1 MLGSEQIH
9 LIILVDV
16 SLVIFNKNWYTFISI
31 YANGRIEKMIKS
43 MTGFGR
49 SEIVK
54 GSRKIS
60 VEIKSVNH
68 RYLETGIKMPKK
80 LNVFESR
87 MRELLKKYAARG
99 KVDIFINYEDA
110 SESQVNLKFN
120 QNIADEYMAIFDN
133 MSEKYNLKNDVT
145 VGSLAR
151 FPEVVT
157 MDEVQED
164 EEELWHFIEEAM
176 KTALEQFVNTRIL
189 EGENLK
195 KDLLGK
201 LDHMEELVTF
211 VEKRSPEIMKE
222 YRSKLEGKVRELLGD
237 TTIDES
243 RIATEVIIYADKIC
257 VDEETVRLRSHIEH
271 ARKCLDEDGG
281 IGRKLDFIAQEMN
294 REANTTLSKA
304 NDIEISNAAIDLKT
318 EIEKVR
324 EQIQNIE

>member
-1 MLGSEQIH
+1 
-9 LIILVDV
+9 
-16 SLVIFNKNWYTFISI
+16 
-31 YANGRIEKMIKS
+31 MIKS

-54 GSRKIS
+54 GNRKIS

-68 RYLETGIKMPKK
+68 RYLEAGIKMPKK

-87 MRELLKKYAARG
+87 MRDLLKKYATRG
-99 KVDIFINYEDA
+99 KIDIFINYEDD

-120 QNIADEYMAIFDN
+120 QNIADEYMAIFNN
-133 MSEKYNLKNDVT
+133 MSEKYNLNNDMT
-145 VGSLAR
+145 VGGLAR
-151 FPEVVT
+151 FPEVIT

-176 KTALEQFVNTRIL
+176 KAALEQFVNTRIL

-201 LDHMEELVTF
+201 LDHMEELVAF

-222 YRSKLEGKVRELLGD
+222 YRSKLESKVKELLGD

-271 ARKCLDEDGG
+271 ARKCLNEEGG
-281 IGRKLDFIAQEMN
+281 IGRKMDFIAQEMN

>member
-1 MLGSEQIH
+1 
-9 LIILVDV
+9 
-16 SLVIFNKNWYTFISI
+16 
-31 YANGRIEKMIKS
+31 MIKS

-54 GSRKIS
+54 GNRKIS

-68 RYLETGIKMPKK
+68 RYLEAGIKMPKK

-87 MRELLKKYAARG
+87 MRDLLKKYATRG
-99 KVDIFINYEDA
+99 KIDIFINYEDD

-120 QNIADEYMAIFDN
+120 QNIADEYMAIFNN
-133 MSEKYNLKNDVT
+133 MSEKYNLKNDMT
-145 VGSLAR
+145 VGGLAR
-151 FPEVVT
+151 FPEVIT

-176 KTALEQFVNTRIL
+176 KVALEQFVNTRIL

-201 LDHMEELVTF
+201 LDHMEELVAF

-222 YRSKLEGKVRELLGD
+222 YRSKLESKVKELLGD

-271 ARKCLDEDGG
+271 ARKCLNEDGG
-281 IGRKLDFIAQEMN
+281 IGRKMDFIAQEMN
-294 REANTTLSKA
+294 REANTILSKA

>member
-1 MLGSEQIH
+1 
-9 LIILVDV
+9 
-16 SLVIFNKNWYTFISI
+16 
-31 YANGRIEKMIKS
+31 MIKS

-54 GSRKIS
+54 GNRKIS

-68 RYLETGIKMPKK
+68 RYLEAGIKMPKK

-87 MRELLKKYAARG
+87 MRDLLKKYATRG
-99 KVDIFINYEDA
+99 KIDIFINYEDD

-120 QNIADEYMAIFDN
+120 QNIADEYMAIFNN
-133 MSEKYNLKNDVT
+133 MSEKYNLKNDMT
-145 VGSLAR
+145 VGGLAR
-151 FPEVVT
+151 FPEVIT

-176 KTALEQFVNTRIL
+176 KAALEQFVNTRII

-201 LDHMEELVTF
+201 LDHMEELVAF

-222 YRSKLEGKVRELLGD
+222 YRSMLESKVIELLGD
-237 TTIDES
+237 TSIDES

-271 ARKCLDEDGG
+271 ARKCLNEDGG
-281 IGRKLDFIAQEMN
+281 IGRKMDFIAQEMN

>member
-1 MLGSEQIH
+1 
-9 LIILVDV
+9 
-16 SLVIFNKNWYTFISI
+16 
-31 YANGRIEKMIKS
+31 MIKS

-54 GSRKIS
+54 GNRKIS

-68 RYLETGIKMPKK
+68 RYLEAGIKMPKK

-87 MRELLKKYAARG
+87 MRDLLKKYATRG
-99 KVDIFINYEDA
+99 KIDIFINYEDD

-120 QNIADEYMAIFDN
+120 QNIADEYMAIFNN
-133 MSEKYNLKNDVT
+133 MSEKYNLKNDMT
-145 VGSLAR
+145 VGGLAR
-151 FPEVVT
+151 FPEVIT

-176 KTALEQFVNTRIL
+176 KAALEQFVNTRIL

-201 LDHMEELVTF
+201 LDHMEELVAF
-211 VEKRSPEIMKE
+211 VEKRSPEIIKE
-222 YRSKLEGKVRELLGD
+222 YRSKLESKVKELLGD

-271 ARKCLDEDGG
+271 ARKCLNEDGG
-281 IGRKLDFIAQEMN
+281 IGRKMDFIAQEMN

>member
-1 MLGSEQIH
+1 
-9 LIILVDV
+9 
-16 SLVIFNKNWYTFISI
+16 
-31 YANGRIEKMIKS
+31 MIKS

-54 GSRKIS
+54 GNRKIS

-68 RYLETGIKMPKK
+68 RYLEAGIKMPKK

-87 MRELLKKYAARG
+87 MRDLLKKYATRG
-99 KVDIFINYEDA
+99 KIDIFINYEDD

-120 QNIADEYMAIFDN
+120 QNIADEYMAIFNN
-133 MSEKYNLKNDVT
+133 MSEKYNLKNDMT
-145 VGSLAR
+145 VGGLAR
-151 FPEVVT
+151 FPEVIT

-176 KTALEQFVNTRIL
+176 KAALEQFVNTRIL

-201 LDHMEELVTF
+201 LDHMEELVAF
-211 VEKRSPEIMKE
+211 FEKRSPEIMKE
-222 YRSKLEGKVRELLGD
+222 YRSKLESKVKELLGD

-271 ARKCLDEDGG
+271 ARKCLNEDGG
-281 IGRKLDFIAQEMN
+281 IGRKMDFIAQEMN

>member
-1 MLGSEQIH
+1 
-9 LIILVDV
+9 
-16 SLVIFNKNWYTFISI
+16 
-31 YANGRIEKMIKS
+31 MIKS

-54 GSRKIS
+54 GNRKIS

-68 RYLETGIKMPKK
+68 RYLEAGIKMPKK

-87 MRELLKKYAARG
+87 MRDLLKKYATRG
-99 KVDIFINYEDA
+99 KIDIFINYEDD

-120 QNIADEYMAIFDN
+120 QNIADEYMAIFNN
-133 MSEKYNLKNDVT
+133 MSEKYNLKHDMT
-145 VGSLAR
+145 VGGLAR
-151 FPEVVT
+151 FPEVIT

-176 KTALEQFVNTRIL
+176 KAALEQFVNTRIL

-201 LDHMEELVTF
+201 LDHMEELVAF

-222 YRSKLEGKVRELLGD
+222 YRSKLESKVKELLGD

-271 ARKCLDEDGG
+271 ARKCLNEDGG
-281 IGRKLDFIAQEMN
+281 IGRKMDFIAQEMN

>member
-1 MLGSEQIH
+1 
-9 LIILVDV
+9 
-16 SLVIFNKNWYTFISI
+16 
-31 YANGRIEKMIKS
+31 MIKS

-54 GSRKIS
+54 GNRKIS

-68 RYLETGIKMPKK
+68 RYLEAGIKMPKK

-87 MRELLKKYAARG
+87 MRDLLKKYATRG
-99 KVDIFINYEDA
+99 KIDIFINYEDD
-110 SESQVNLKFN
+110 SENQVNLKFN
-120 QNIADEYMAIFDN
+120 QNIADEYMTIFNN
-133 MSEKYNLKNDVT
+133 MSEKYNLKNDMT
-145 VGSLAR
+145 VGGLAR
-151 FPEVVT
+151 FPEVIT

-164 EEELWHFIEEAM
+164 EEKLWHFIEEAM
-176 KTALEQFVNTRIL
+176 KAALEQFVNTRIL

-201 LDHMEELVTF
+201 LDHMEELVAF

-222 YRSKLEGKVRELLGD
+222 YRSKLESKVKELLGD

-271 ARKCLDEDGG
+271 ARKCLNEDGG
-281 IGRKLDFIAQEMN
+281 IGRKMDFIAQEMN

>member
-1 MLGSEQIH
+1 
-9 LIILVDV
+9 
-16 SLVIFNKNWYTFISI
+16 
-31 YANGRIEKMIKS
+31 MIKS

-54 GSRKIS
+54 GNRKIS

-68 RYLETGIKMPKK
+68 RYLEAGIKMPKK

-87 MRELLKKYAARG
+87 MRDLLKKYATRG
-99 KVDIFINYEDA
+99 KIDIFINYEDD

-120 QNIADEYMAIFDN
+120 QNIADEYMAIFNN
-133 MSEKYNLKNDVT
+133 MSEKYNLKNDMT
-145 VGSLAR
+145 VGGLAR
-151 FPEVVT
+151 FPEVIT

-176 KTALEQFVNTRIL
+176 KAALEQFVNTRIL

-201 LDHMEELVTF
+201 LDHMEELVAF

-222 YRSKLEGKVRELLGD
+222 YRSKLESKVKELLGD

-257 VDEETVRLRSHIEH
+257 VDEETVRLRSHIGH
-271 ARKCLDEDGG
+271 ARKCLNEDGG
-281 IGRKLDFIAQEMN
+281 IGRKMDFIAQEMN

>member
-1 MLGSEQIH
+1 
-9 LIILVDV
+9 
-16 SLVIFNKNWYTFISI
+16 
-31 YANGRIEKMIKS
+31 MIKS

-54 GSRKIS
+54 GNRKIS

-68 RYLETGIKMPKK
+68 RYLEAGIMMPKK

-87 MRELLKKYAARG
+87 MRDLLKKYATRG
-99 KVDIFINYEDA
+99 KIDIFINYEDD

-120 QNIADEYMAIFDN
+120 QNIADEYMAIFNN
-133 MSEKYNLKNDVT
+133 MSEKYNLKNDMT
-145 VGSLAR
+145 VGCLAR
-151 FPEVVT
+151 FPEVIT

-176 KTALEQFVNTRIL
+176 KAALEQFVNTRIL

-201 LDHMEELVTF
+201 LDHMEELVAF

-222 YRSKLEGKVRELLGD
+222 YRSKLESKVKELLGD

-271 ARKCLDEDGG
+271 ARKCLNEEGG
-281 IGRKLDFIAQEMN
+281 IGRKMDFIAQEMN

>member
-1 MLGSEQIH
+1 
-9 LIILVDV
+9 
-16 SLVIFNKNWYTFISI
+16 
-31 YANGRIEKMIKS
+31 MIKS

-54 GSRKIS
+54 GNRKIS

-68 RYLETGIKMPKK
+68 RYLEAGIKMPKK

-87 MRELLKKYAARG
+87 MRDLLKKYATRG
-99 KVDIFINYEDA
+99 KIDIFINYEDD

-120 QNIADEYMAIFDN
+120 QNIADEYMAIFNN
-133 MSEKYNLKNDVT
+133 MSEKYNLKNDMT
-145 VGSLAR
+145 VGGLAR
-151 FPEVVT
+151 FPEVIT

-176 KTALEQFVNTRIL
+176 KAALEQFVNTRIL

-201 LDHMEELVTF
+201 LDHMEELVAF
-211 VEKRSPEIMKE
+211 VEKRSPKIMKE
-222 YRSKLEGKVRELLGD
+222 YRSKLESKVKELLGD

-271 ARKCLDEDGG
+271 ARKCLNEDGG
-281 IGRKLDFIAQEMN
+281 IGRKMDFIAQEMN

>member
-1 MLGSEQIH
+1 
-9 LIILVDV
+9 
-16 SLVIFNKNWYTFISI
+16 
-31 YANGRIEKMIKS
+31 MIKS

-54 GSRKIS
+54 GNRKIS

-68 RYLETGIKMPKK
+68 RYLEAGIKMPKK

-87 MRELLKKYAARG
+87 MRDLIKKYATRG
-99 KVDIFINYEDA
+99 KIDIFINYEDD

-120 QNIADEYMAIFDN
+120 QNIADEYMAIFNN
-133 MSEKYNLKNDVT
+133 MSEKYNLKNDMT
-145 VGSLAR
+145 VGGLAR
-151 FPEVVT
+151 FPEVIT

-176 KTALEQFVNTRIL
+176 KAALEQFVNTRIL

-201 LDHMEELVTF
+201 LDHMEELVAF

-222 YRSKLEGKVRELLGD
+222 YRSKLESKVKELLGD

-271 ARKCLDEDGG
+271 ARKCLNEEGG
-281 IGRKLDFIAQEMN
+281 IGRKMDFIAQEMN

>member
-1 MLGSEQIH
+1 
-9 LIILVDV
+9 
-16 SLVIFNKNWYTFISI
+16 
-31 YANGRIEKMIKS
+31 MIKS

-49 SEIVK
+49 YEAADDDH
-54 GSRKIS
+54 KIT
-60 VEIKSVNH
+60 VEMKSVNH

-87 MRELLKKYAARG
+87 MRDLLKKYATRG
-99 KVDIFINYEDA
+99 KIDIFINYEDD

-120 QNIADEYMAIFDN
+120 QNIADEYMAIFNN
-133 MSEKYNLKNDVT
+133 MSEKYNLKNDMT
-145 VGSLAR
+145 VGGLAR
-151 FPEVVT
+151 FPEVIT

-176 KTALEQFVNTRIL
+176 KAALEQFVNTRIL

-201 LDHMEELVTF
+201 LDHMEELVAF

-222 YRSKLEGKVRELLGD
+222 YRSKLESKVKELLGD

-271 ARKCLDEDGG
+271 ARKCLNEDGG
-281 IGRKLDFIAQEMN
+281 IGRKMDFIAQEMN

>member
-1 MLGSEQIH
+1 
-9 LIILVDV
+9 
-16 SLVIFNKNWYTFISI
+16 
-31 YANGRIEKMIKS
+31 MIKS

-54 GSRKIS
+54 GNRKIS

-68 RYLETGIKMPKK
+68 RYLEAGIKMPKK

-87 MRELLKKYAARG
+87 MRDLLKKYATRG
-99 KVDIFINYEDA
+99 KIDIFINYEDD
-110 SESQVNLKFN
+110 SESQINLKFN
-120 QNIADEYMAIFDN
+120 QNIADEYMAIFNN
-133 MSEKYNLKNDVT
+133 MSEKYNLKNDMT
-145 VGSLAR
+145 VGGLAR
-151 FPEVVT
+151 FPEVIT

-176 KTALEQFVNTRIL
+176 KVALEQFVNTRIL

-201 LDHMEELVTF
+201 LDHMEELVAF

-222 YRSKLEGKVRELLGD
+222 YRSKLESKVKELLGD

-271 ARKCLDEDGG
+271 ARKCLNEDGG
-281 IGRKLDFIAQEMN
+281 IGRKMDFIAQEMN

>member
-1 MLGSEQIH
+1 
-9 LIILVDV
+9 
-16 SLVIFNKNWYTFISI
+16 
-31 YANGRIEKMIKS
+31 MIKS

-54 GSRKIS
+54 GNRKIS

-68 RYLETGIKMPKK
+68 RYLEAGIKMPKK

-87 MRELLKKYAARG
+87 MRDLLKKYATRG
-99 KVDIFINYEDA
+99 KIDIFINYEDD

-120 QNIADEYMAIFDN
+120 QNIADEYMAIFNN
-133 MSEKYNLKNDVT
+133 MSEKYNLKNDMT
-145 VGSLAR
+145 VGGLAR
-151 FPEVVT
+151 FPEVIT

-176 KTALEQFVNTRIL
+176 KAALEQFVNTRIL

-201 LDHMEELVTF
+201 IDHMEELVAF

-222 YRSKLEGKVRELLGD
+222 YRSKLESKVKELLGD

-271 ARKCLDEDGG
+271 ARKCLNEDGG
-281 IGRKLDFIAQEMN
+281 IGRKMDFIAQEMN

>member
-1 MLGSEQIH
+1 
-9 LIILVDV
+9 
-16 SLVIFNKNWYTFISI
+16 
-31 YANGRIEKMIKS
+31 MIKS

-54 GSRKIS
+54 GNRKIS

-68 RYLETGIKMPKK
+68 RYLEAGIKMPKK

-87 MRELLKKYAARG
+87 MRDLLKKYATRG
-99 KVDIFINYEDA
+99 KIDIFINYEDD

-120 QNIADEYMAIFDN
+120 QNIADEYMAIFNN
-133 MSEKYNLKNDVT
+133 MSEKYNLKNDMT
-145 VGSLAR
+145 VGGLAR
-151 FPEVVT
+151 FPEVIT
-157 MDEVQED
+157 MDEVQKD

-176 KTALEQFVNTRIL
+176 KAALEQFVNTRIL

-201 LDHMEELVTF
+201 LGHMEELVAF

-222 YRSKLEGKVRELLGD
+222 YRSKLESKVKELLGD

-243 RIATEVIIYADKIC
+243 RIATEVIIYADKIS

-271 ARKCLDEDGG
+271 ARKCLNEDGG
-281 IGRKLDFIAQEMN
+281 IGRKMDFIAQEMN

>member
-1 MLGSEQIH
+1 
-9 LIILVDV
+9 
-16 SLVIFNKNWYTFISI
+16 
-31 YANGRIEKMIKS
+31 MIKS

-54 GSRKIS
+54 GNRKIS

-68 RYLETGIKMPKK
+68 RYLEAGIKMPKK

-87 MRELLKKYAARG
+87 MRDLLKKYATRG
-99 KVDIFINYEDA
+99 KIDIFINYEDD

-120 QNIADEYMAIFDN
+120 QNIADEYMAIFNN
-133 MSEKYNLKNDVT
+133 MSEKYNLKNDMT
-145 VGSLAR
+145 VGGLAR
-151 FPEVVT
+151 FPEVIT

-176 KTALEQFVNTRIL
+176 KAALEQFVNTRIL

-201 LDHMEELVTF
+201 LDHMEELVAF
-211 VEKRSPEIMKE
+211 VEERSPEIMKE
-222 YRSKLEGKVRELLGD
+222 YRSKLESKVKELLGD

-271 ARKCLDEDGG
+271 ARKCLNEDGG
-281 IGRKLDFIAQEMN
+281 IGRKMDFIAQEMN

>member
-1 MLGSEQIH
+1 
-9 LIILVDV
+9 
-16 SLVIFNKNWYTFISI
+16 
-31 YANGRIEKMIKS
+31 MIKS

-54 GSRKIS
+54 GNRKIS

-87 MRELLKKYAARG
+87 MRDLLKKYATRG
-99 KVDIFINYEDA
+99 KIDIFINYEDD

-120 QNIADEYMAIFDN
+120 QNIADEYMAIFNN
-133 MSEKYNLKNDVT
+133 MSEKYNLKNDMT
-145 VGSLAR
+145 VGGLAR
-151 FPEVVT
+151 FPEVIT

-176 KTALEQFVNTRIL
+176 KVALEQFVNTRIL

-201 LDHMEELVTF
+201 LDHMEELVAF

-222 YRSKLEGKVRELLGD
+222 YRSKLESKVKELLGD

-271 ARKCLDEDGG
+271 ARKCLNEDGG
-281 IGRKLDFIAQEMN
+281 IGRKMDFIAQEMN

>member
-1 MLGSEQIH
+1 
-9 LIILVDV
+9 
-16 SLVIFNKNWYTFISI
+16 
-31 YANGRIEKMIKS
+31 MIKS

-54 GSRKIS
+54 GNRKIS

-68 RYLETGIKMPKK
+68 RYLEAGIKMPKK

-87 MRELLKKYAARG
+87 MRDLLKKYATRG
-99 KVDIFINYEDA
+99 KIDIFINYEDDP
-110 SESQVNLKFN
+110 ESQVNLKFN
-120 QNIADEYMAIFDN
+120 QNIADEYMAIFNN
-133 MSEKYNLKNDVT
+133 MSEKYNLKNDMT
-145 VGSLAR
+145 VGGLAR
-151 FPEVVT
+151 FPEVIT

-176 KTALEQFVNTRIL
+176 KAALEQFVNTRIL

-201 LDHMEELVTF
+201 LDHMEELVAF

-222 YRSKLEGKVRELLGD
+222 YRSKLESKVKELLGD

-271 ARKCLDEDGG
+271 ARKCLNEDGG
-281 IGRKLDFIAQEMN
+281 IGRKMDFIAQEMN

>member
-1 MLGSEQIH
+1 
-9 LIILVDV
+9 
-16 SLVIFNKNWYTFISI
+16 
-31 YANGRIEKMIKS
+31 MIKS

-54 GSRKIS
+54 GNRKIS

-68 RYLETGIKMPKK
+68 RYLEAGIKMPKK

-87 MRELLKKYAARG
+87 MRDLLKKYATRG
-99 KVDIFINYEDA
+99 KIDIFINYEDD

-120 QNIADEYMAIFDN
+120 QNIADEYMAIFNN
-133 MSEKYNLKNDVT
+133 MSEKYNLKNDMT
-145 VGSLAR
+145 VGGLSR
-151 FPEVVT
+151 FPEVIT

-176 KTALEQFVNTRIL
+176 KAALEQFVNTRIL

-201 LDHMEELVTF
+201 LDHMEELVAF

-222 YRSKLEGKVRELLGD
+222 YRSKLESKVKELLGD

-271 ARKCLDEDGG
+271 ARKCLNEDGG
-281 IGRKLDFIAQEMN
+281 IGRKMDFIAQEMN

>member
-1 MLGSEQIH
+1 
-9 LIILVDV
+9 
-16 SLVIFNKNWYTFISI
+16 
-31 YANGRIEKMIKS
+31 MIKS
-43 MTGFGR
+43 MSGFGR

-54 GSRKIS
+54 GNRKIS

-68 RYLETGIKMPKK
+68 RYLEAGIKMPKK

-87 MRELLKKYAARG
+87 MRDLLKKYATRG
-99 KVDIFINYEDA
+99 KIDIFINYEDD

-120 QNIADEYMAIFDN
+120 QNIADEYMAIFNN
-133 MSEKYNLKNDVT
+133 MSEKYNLKNDMT
-145 VGSLAR
+145 VGGLAR
-151 FPEVVT
+151 FPEVIT

-176 KTALEQFVNTRIL
+176 KAALEQFVNTRIL

-201 LDHMEELVTF
+201 LDHMEELVAF

-222 YRSKLEGKVRELLGD
+222 YRSKLESKVKELLGD

-271 ARKCLDEDGG
+271 ARKCLNEDGG
-281 IGRKLDFIAQEMN
+281 IGRKMDFIAQEMN

>member
-1 MLGSEQIH
+1 
-9 LIILVDV
+9 
-16 SLVIFNKNWYTFISI
+16 
-31 YANGRIEKMIKS
+31 MIKS

-54 GSRKIS
+54 GNRKIS
-60 VEIKSVNH
+60 VEIKSVNY
-68 RYLETGIKMPKK
+68 RYLEAGIKMPKK

-87 MRELLKKYAARG
+87 MRDLLKKYATRG
-99 KVDIFINYEDA
+99 KIDIFINYEDD

-120 QNIADEYMAIFDN
+120 QNIADEYMAIFNN
-133 MSEKYNLKNDVT
+133 MSEKYNLKNDMT
-145 VGSLAR
+145 VGGLAR
-151 FPEVVT
+151 FPEVIT

-176 KTALEQFVNTRIL
+176 KAALEQFVNTRIL

-201 LDHMEELVTF
+201 LDHMEELVAF

-222 YRSKLEGKVRELLGD
+222 YRSKLESKVKELLGD

-271 ARKCLDEDGG
+271 ARKCLNEDGG
-281 IGRKLDFIAQEMN
+281 IGRKMDFIAQEMN

>member
-1 MLGSEQIH
+1 
-9 LIILVDV
+9 
-16 SLVIFNKNWYTFISI
+16 
-31 YANGRIEKMIKS
+31 MIKS

-54 GSRKIS
+54 GNRKIS

-68 RYLETGIKMPKK
+68 RYFEAGIKMPKK

-87 MRELLKKYAARG
+87 MRDLLKKYATRG
-99 KVDIFINYEDA
+99 KIDIFINYEDD

-120 QNIADEYMAIFDN
+120 QNIADEYMAIFNN
-133 MSEKYNLKNDVT
+133 MSEKYNLKNDMT
-145 VGSLAR
+145 VGGLAR
-151 FPEVVT
+151 FPEVIT

-176 KTALEQFVNTRIL
+176 KAALEQFVNTRIL

-201 LDHMEELVTF
+201 LDHMEELVAF

-222 YRSKLEGKVRELLGD
+222 YRSKLESKVKELLGD

-271 ARKCLDEDGG
+271 ARKCLNEDGG
-281 IGRKLDFIAQEMN
+281 IGRKMDFIAQEMN

>member
-1 MLGSEQIH
+1 
-9 LIILVDV
+9 
-16 SLVIFNKNWYTFISI
+16 
-31 YANGRIEKMIKS
+31 MIKS

-54 GSRKIS
+54 GNRKIS

-68 RYLETGIKMPKK
+68 RYLEAGIKMPKK

-87 MRELLKKYAARG
+87 MRDLLKKYATRG
-99 KVDIFINYEDA
+99 KIDIFINYEDD

-120 QNIADEYMAIFDN
+120 QNIADEYMAIFNN
-133 MSEKYNLKNDVT
+133 MSEKYNLKNDMT
-145 VGSLAR
+145 VGGLAR
-151 FPEVVT
+151 FPEVIT

-176 KTALEQFVNTRIL
+176 KAALEQFVNTRIL

-201 LDHMEELVTF
+201 LDHMEELVAF

-222 YRSKLEGKVRELLGD
+222 YRSKLESKVKELLGD

-271 ARKCLDEDGG
+271 ARKCLNEDGG
-281 IGRKLDFIAQEMN
+281 IGRKMDFIAQEMN

-304 NDIEISNAAIDLKT
+304 NDIEISNAAIDLNT

>member
-1 MLGSEQIH
+1 
-9 LIILVDV
+9 
-16 SLVIFNKNWYTFISI
+16 
-31 YANGRIEKMIKS
+31 MIKS

-54 GSRKIS
+54 GNRKIS

-68 RYLETGIKMPKK
+68 RYLEAGIKMPKK

-87 MRELLKKYAARG
+87 MRDLLKKYATRG
-99 KVDIFINYEDA
+99 KIDIFINYEDD

-120 QNIADEYMAIFDN
+120 QNIADEYMDIFNN
-133 MSEKYNLKNDVT
+133 MSEKYNLKNDMT
-145 VGSLAR
+145 VGGLAR
-151 FPEVVT
+151 FPEVIT

-176 KTALEQFVNTRIL
+176 KAALEQFVNTRIL

-201 LDHMEELVTF
+201 LDHMEELVAF

-222 YRSKLEGKVRELLGD
+222 YRSKLESKVKELLGD

-243 RIATEVIIYADKIC
+243 RIATEVIIYADKVC

-271 ARKCLDEDGG
+271 ARKCLNEEGG
-281 IGRKLDFIAQEMN
+281 IGRKMDFIAQEMN

>member
-1 MLGSEQIH
+1 
-9 LIILVDV
+9 
-16 SLVIFNKNWYTFISI
+16 
-31 YANGRIEKMIKS
+31 MIKS

-54 GSRKIS
+54 GNRKIS
-60 VEIKSVNH
+60 GEIKSVNH
-68 RYLETGIKMPKK
+68 RYLEAGIKMPKK

-87 MRELLKKYAARG
+87 MRDLLKKYATRG
-99 KVDIFINYEDA
+99 KIDIFINYEDD

-120 QNIADEYMAIFDN
+120 QNIADEYMAIFNN
-133 MSEKYNLKNDVT
+133 MSEKYNLKNDMT
-145 VGSLAR
+145 VGGLAR
-151 FPEVVT
+151 FPEVIT

-176 KTALEQFVNTRIL
+176 EAALEQFVNTRIL

-201 LDHMEELVTF
+201 LDHMEELVAF

-222 YRSKLEGKVRELLGD
+222 YRSKLESKVKELLGD

-271 ARKCLDEDGG
+271 ARKCLNEDGG
-281 IGRKLDFIAQEMN
+281 IGRKMDFIAQEMN

-324 EQIQNIE
+324 EQIQNIEQAFNIFLIGFD

>member
-1 MLGSEQIH
+1 
-9 LIILVDV
+9 
-16 SLVIFNKNWYTFISI
+16 
-31 YANGRIEKMIKS
+31 MIKS

-54 GSRKIS
+54 GNRKIS

-68 RYLETGIKMPKK
+68 RYLEAGIKMPKK

-87 MRELLKKYAARG
+87 MRDLLKKNATRG
-99 KVDIFINYEDA
+99 KIDIFINYEDD

-120 QNIADEYMAIFDN
+120 QNIADEYMAIFNN
-133 MSEKYNLKNDVT
+133 MSEKYNLKNDMT
-145 VGSLAR
+145 VGGLAR
-151 FPEVVT
+151 FPEVIT

-176 KTALEQFVNTRIL
+176 KAALEQFVNTRIL

-201 LDHMEELVTF
+201 LDHMEELVAF

-222 YRSKLEGKVRELLGD
+222 YRSKLESKVKELLGD

-271 ARKCLDEDGG
+271 ARKCLNEDGG
-281 IGRKLDFIAQEMN
+281 IGRKMDFIAQEMN

>member
-1 MLGSEQIH
+1 
-9 LIILVDV
+9 
-16 SLVIFNKNWYTFISI
+16 
-31 YANGRIEKMIKS
+31 MIKS

-54 GSRKIS
+54 GNRKIS

-68 RYLETGIKMPKK
+68 RYLEAGIKMPKK

-87 MRELLKKYAARG
+87 MRDLLKKYATRG
-99 KVDIFINYEDA
+99 KIDIFINYEDD

-120 QNIADEYMAIFDN
+120 QNIADEYMAIFNN
-133 MSEKYNLKNDVT
+133 MSEKYNLKNDMT
-145 VGSLAR
+145 VGGLAR
-151 FPEVVT
+151 FPEVIT

-176 KTALEQFVNTRIL
+176 KAALEQFVNTRIL

-195 KDLLGK
+195 KDLLEK
-201 LDHMEELVTF
+201 LDHMEELVAF
-211 VEKRSPEIMKE
+211 VEKRSPEVMKE
-222 YRSKLEGKVRELLGD
+222 YRSKLESKVKELLGD

-271 ARKCLDEDGG
+271 ARKCLNEEGG
-281 IGRKLDFIAQEMN
+281 IGRKMDFIAQEMN

>member
-1 MLGSEQIH
+1 
-9 LIILVDV
+9 
-16 SLVIFNKNWYTFISI
+16 
-31 YANGRIEKMIKS
+31 MIKS

-54 GSRKIS
+54 GNRKIS

-68 RYLETGIKMPKK
+68 RYLEAGIKMPKK

-87 MRELLKKYAARG
+87 MRDLLKKYATRG
-99 KVDIFINYEDA
+99 KIDIFINYEDD

-120 QNIADEYMAIFDN
+120 QNIADEYMAIFNN
-133 MSEKYNLKNDVT
+133 MSEKYNLKNDMT
-145 VGSLAR
+145 VGGLAR
-151 FPEVVT
+151 FPEVIT

-176 KTALEQFVNTRIL
+176 KAALEQFVNTRIL

-201 LDHMEELVTF
+201 LDHMEELVAF
-211 VEKRSPEIMKE
+211 VEKKSPEIMKE
-222 YRSKLEGKVRELLGD
+222 YRSKLESKVKELLGD

-271 ARKCLDEDGG
+271 ARKCLNEDGG
-281 IGRKLDFIAQEMN
+281 IGRKMDFIAQEMN

>member
-1 MLGSEQIH
+1 
-9 LIILVDV
+9 
-16 SLVIFNKNWYTFISI
+16 
-31 YANGRIEKMIKS
+31 MIKS

-54 GSRKIS
+54 GNRKIS

-68 RYLETGIKMPKK
+68 RYLEAGIKMPKK

-87 MRELLKKYAARG
+87 MRDLLKKYATRG
-99 KVDIFINYEDA
+99 KIDIFINYEDD

-120 QNIADEYMAIFDN
+120 QNIADEYMAIFNN
-133 MSEKYNLKNDVT
+133 MSEKYNLKNDMT
-145 VGSLAR
+145 VGGLAR
-151 FPEVVT
+151 FPEVIT

-176 KTALEQFVNTRIL
+176 KAALEQFVNTRIL

-201 LDHMEELVTF
+201 LDHMEELVAF

-222 YRSKLEGKVRELLGD
+222 YRSKLESKVKELLGD

-243 RIATEVIIYADKIC
+243 RIATEVIVYADKIC

-271 ARKCLDEDGG
+271 ARKCLNEDGG
-281 IGRKLDFIAQEMN
+281 IGRKMDFIAQEMN

-304 NDIEISNAAIDLKT
+304 NDIEISMQLLT
-318 EIEKVR
+318 
-324 EQIQNIE
+324 

>member
-1 MLGSEQIH
+1 
-9 LIILVDV
+9 
-16 SLVIFNKNWYTFISI
+16 
-31 YANGRIEKMIKS
+31 MIKS

-54 GSRKIS
+54 GNRKIS

-68 RYLETGIKMPKK
+68 RYLEAGIKMPKK

-87 MRELLKKYAARG
+87 MRDLLKKYATRG
-99 KVDIFINYEDA
+99 KIDIFINYEDD

-120 QNIADEYMAIFDN
+120 QNIADEYMAIFNN
-133 MSEKYNLKNDVT
+133 MSEKYNLKNDMT
-145 VGSLAR
+145 VGGLAR
-151 FPEVVT
+151 FPEVIT

-176 KTALEQFVNTRIL
+176 KAALEQFVNTRIL

-201 LDHMEELVTF
+201 LDHMEELVAF

-222 YRSKLEGKVRELLGD
+222 YRSKLESKVKELLGD

-271 ARKCLDEDGG
+271 ARKCLNEDGG
-281 IGRKLDFIAQEMN
+281 IGRKMDFIAQEMN

-304 NDIEISNAAIDLKT
+304 NDIEISNAAIDLN
-318 EIEKVR
+318 
-324 EQIQNIE
+324 EQRTIISYFRIFWCRKRNCYEATFRAS

>member
-1 MLGSEQIH
+1 
-9 LIILVDV
+9 
-16 SLVIFNKNWYTFISI
+16 
-31 YANGRIEKMIKS
+31 MIKS

-54 GSRKIS
+54 GNRKIS

-68 RYLETGIKMPKK
+68 RYLEAGIKMPKK

-87 MRELLKKYAARG
+87 MRDLLKKYATRG
-99 KVDIFINYEDA
+99 KIDIFINYEDD
-110 SESQVNLKFN
+110 SENQVNLKFN
-120 QNIADEYMAIFDN
+120 QNIADEYMSIFNN
-133 MSEKYNLKNDVT
+133 MSEKYNLKNDMT
-145 VGSLAR
+145 VGGLAR
-151 FPEVVT
+151 FPEVIT

-176 KTALEQFVNTRIL
+176 KVALEQFVNTRIL

-201 LDHMEELVTF
+201 LDHMEELVAF

-222 YRSKLEGKVRELLGD
+222 YRSKLESKVKELLGD

-257 VDEETVRLRSHIEH
+257 VDEETVRLRS
-271 ARKCLDEDGG
+271 
-281 IGRKLDFIAQEMN
+281 
-294 REANTTLSKA
+294 
-304 NDIEISNAAIDLKT
+304 NAAIDLKT

>member
-1 MLGSEQIH
+1 
-9 LIILVDV
+9 
-16 SLVIFNKNWYTFISI
+16 
-31 YANGRIEKMIKS
+31 MIKS

-54 GSRKIS
+54 GNRKIS

-68 RYLETGIKMPKK
+68 RYLEAGIKMPKK

-87 MRELLKKYAARG
+87 MRDLLKKYATRG
-99 KVDIFINYEDA
+99 KIDIFINYEDD

-120 QNIADEYMAIFDN
+120 QNIADEYMAIFNN
-133 MSEKYNLKNDVT
+133 MSEKYNLKNDMT
-145 VGSLAR
+145 VGGLAR
-151 FPEVVT
+151 FPEVIT

-176 KTALEQFVNTRIL
+176 KAALEQFVNTRIL
-189 EGENLK
+189 EGENLN

-201 LDHMEELVTF
+201 LDHMEELVAF

-222 YRSKLEGKVRELLGD
+222 YRSKLESKVKELLGD

-271 ARKCLDEDGG
+271 ARKCLNEDGG
-281 IGRKLDFIAQEMN
+281 IGRKMDFIAQEMN